1 MRRLNQLEYRNTM
14 RDLFGHPVNRWTS
27 YGSPNKTDWL
37 EVDFGQEKVI
47 KKVVLHIYDDHGG
60 VQTPL
65 SYSVQ
70 YLKGNEWKEVGN
82 IQKSPVELIGS
93 SENIGTFA
101 PVTASKL
108 RVVFVHKGKARSGLT
123 ELEVW

>member
-1 MRRLNQLEYRNTM
+1 LKIAQI
-14 RDLFGHPVNRWTS
+14 
-27 YGSPNKTDWL
+27 SPY
-37 EVDFGQEKVI
+37 DFA
-47 KKVVLHIYDDHGG
+47 YHGG

-70 YLKGNEWKEVGN
+70 YLKGKEWKEVGK

-101 PVTASKL
+101 PVTASKI
-108 RVVFVHKGKARSGLT
+108 RVVFVHKDKARSGLT

>member
-1 MRRLNQLEYRNTM
+1 MAKSAIDGRIIFQPN
-14 RDLFGHPVNRWTS
+14 PVNRWTS

-37 EVDFGQEKVI
+37 EIDFGQQKVI

-65 SYSVQ
+65 SYSVH
-70 YLKGNEWKEVGN
+70 YFKGNEWKEVGK
-82 IQKSPVELIGS
+82 IQKSPIELIGS
-93 SENIGTFA
+93 SENIGVFA
-101 PVTASKL
+101 PIRTNKI
-108 RVVFVHKGKARSGLT
+108 RVMFVHKGKARSGLT